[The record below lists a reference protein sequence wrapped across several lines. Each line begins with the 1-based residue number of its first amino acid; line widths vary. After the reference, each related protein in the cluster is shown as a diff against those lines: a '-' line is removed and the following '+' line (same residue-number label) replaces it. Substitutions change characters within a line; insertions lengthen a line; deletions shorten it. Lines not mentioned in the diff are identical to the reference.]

1 MNVGRAYRSY
11 SPDTAAGPE
20 ADWRLATSVTRLPAV
35 RRPCPPMRLLCVDD
49 EEDIRTILHLAL
61 GLDPELEVDLVDSGA
76 AALARA
82 ATGGYDAIVLDAMMP
97 GLDGYET
104 CRRLKAAPETAAIP
118 VVFLTA
124 KTQRG
129 EVDRALALGAVAC
142 LMKPFDPMTLARE
155 LRTAL
160 GR

>member
-1 MNVGRAYRSY
+1 MDDNDLSGSLGSALILNPG
-11 SPDTAAGPE
+11 PDSTSAA
-20 ADWRLATSVTRLPAV
+20 S
-35 RRPCPPMRLLCVDD
+35 
-49 EEDIRTILHLAL
+49 
-61 GLDPELEVDLVDSGA
+61 
-76 AALARA
+76 
-82 ATGGYDAIVLDAMMP
+82 YDAIVLDAMMP

-104 CRRLKAAPETAAIP
+104 CRRLKAAPETAGIP

-129 EVDRALALGAVAC
+129 EVERALALGAVAC